1 MINTSKK
8 YSVSKLK
15 LWTNIISI
23 FIPLAVALLFT
34 IKWDQDQLILLQ
46 EVILLENLP
55 TAKPLTFLPPIYAC
69 INGLTAFLLIVA
81 LIAIKNKRISLHESM
96 MKTAISC
103 SVVFLLMYIAYHI
116 TSDPTPYRGVGPQK
130 FIYYF
135 ILITHIFLSVAVIPL
150 VLYSYIRAYLTDY
163 EAHKKIVKYAYPIW
177 LYVAITGVVVYLMIS
192 PYYV

>member
-1 MINTSKK
+1 MINYSNK
-8 YSVSKLK
+8 YLASKLK

-34 IKWDQDQLILLQ
+34 IKWDQDQLILMQ
-46 EVILLENLP
+46 EIILLENLP
-55 TAKPLTFLPPIYAC
+55 IAKPLTFLPPIYAS
-69 INGLTAFLLIVA
+69 INGLTAALLIAA
-81 LIAIKNKRISLHESM
+81 LIVIKNKRKSLHESI

-116 TSDPTPYRGVGPQK
+116 TSDPTPYGGTGPLK

-135 ILITHIFLSVAVIPL
+135 ILITHIVLSIAVIPL
-150 VLYSYIRAYLTDY
+150 VLYSYIRAYLGDY
-163 EAHKKIVKYAYPIW
+163 KAHKKIVKFAYPIW

-192 PYYV
+192 PYYI

>member
-1 MINTSKK
+1 MINSSNK
-8 YSVSKLK
+8 YLASKLK

-34 IKWDQDQLILLQ
+34 IKWDQDQLILMQ
-46 EVILLENLP
+46 EIILLENLP
-55 TAKPLTFLPPIYAC
+55 IAKPLTFLPPIYAS
-69 INGLTAFLLIVA
+69 INGLTAALLIAA
-81 LIAIKNKRISLHESM
+81 LIAIKNKRISLHESI

-116 TSDPTPYRGVGPQK
+116 TSDSTPYGGAGPLK

-135 ILITHIFLSVAVIPL
+135 ILITHIVLSIAVIPL
-150 VLYSYIRAYLTDY
+150 VLYSYIRAYLGDY
-163 EAHKKIVKYAYPIW
+163 KAHKKNVKYAYPIW

>member
-1 MINTSKK
+1 MINSSNK

-34 IKWDQDQLILLQ
+34 LKWDQDQLILMK
-46 EVILLENLP
+46 EIILFENLP
-55 TAKPLTFLPPIYAC
+55 IAKPLTFLPPIYAS
-69 INGLTAFLLIVA
+69 INGLTAALLIAA
-81 LIAIKNKRISLHESM
+81 LIAIKSRKIFLHESI

-116 TSDPTPYRGVGPQK
+116 TSDPTPYGGKGALKYV
-130 FIYYF
+130 YYF
-135 ILITHIFLSVAVIPL
+135 ILITHIFLSVVVIPL
-150 VLYSYIRAYLTDY
+150 VLYSYIRAYLEDY
-163 EAHKKIVKYAYPIW
+163 NAHKKIVKFAYPIW

-192 PYYV
+192 PYYN

>member
-1 MINTSKK
+1 MINSSNK
-8 YSVSKLK
+8 YLASKLK

-34 IKWDQDQLILLQ
+34 IKWDQDQLILMQ
-46 EVILLENLP
+46 EIILLENLP
-55 TAKPLTFLPPIYAC
+55 IAKPLTFLPPIYAS
-69 INGLTAFLLIVA
+69 INGLTAALLIAA
-81 LIAIKNKRISLHESM
+81 LIAIKNKRISLHESI

-116 TSDPTPYRGVGPQK
+116 TSDPTPYGGAGPIK

-135 ILITHIFLSVAVIPL
+135 ILITHIVLSIAVIPL
-150 VLYSYIRAYLTDY
+150 VLYSYIRAYLGDY
-163 EAHKKIVKYAYPIW
+163 KAHKKIVKFAYPIW

-192 PYYV
+192 PYYI

>member
-1 MINTSKK
+1 MTNVPNK
-8 YSVSKLK
+8 YSASKLK

-34 IKWDQDQLILLQ
+34 IKWDQDQLILMQ
-46 EVILLENLP
+46 EIILLENLP
-55 TAKPLTFLPPIYAC
+55 IAKPLTFLPPIYAS
-69 INGLTAFLLIVA
+69 INGLTAALLIAA
-81 LIAIKNKRISLHESM
+81 LIAIKNKRISLHESI

-116 TSDPTPYRGVGPQK
+116 TSDPTPYGGAGPLK

-135 ILITHIFLSVAVIPL
+135 ILITHIVLSIAVIPL
-150 VLYSYIRAYLTDY
+150 VLYSYIRAYLGDY
-163 EAHKKIVKYAYPIW
+163 KAHKKIVKFAYPIW

>member
-1 MINTSKK
+1 MTNTSKK
-8 YSVSKLK
+8 HSESKLK

-34 IKWDQDQLILLQ
+34 IKWDQDQLILMQ

-55 TAKPLTFLPPIYAC
+55 TAKPLTFLPPIYAS
-69 INGLTAFLLIVA
+69 INGLTAVLLIVA

-116 TSDPTPYRGVGPQK
+116 TSDPTPYGGSGPQK

>member
-1 MINTSKK
+1 MINSSNK
-8 YSVSKLK
+8 YLASKLK

-34 IKWDQDQLILLQ
+34 IKWDQDQLILMQ
-46 EVILLENLP
+46 EIILLENLP
-55 TAKPLTFLPPIYAC
+55 IAKPLTFLPPIYAS
-69 INGLTAFLLIVA
+69 INGLTAALLIAA
-81 LIAIKNKRISLHESM
+81 LIAIKNKRISLHESI

-116 TSDPTPYRGVGPQK
+116 TSDPTPYGGAGPLK

-135 ILITHIFLSVAVIPL
+135 ILITHIVLSIAVIPL
-150 VLYSYIRAYLTDY
+150 VLYSYIRAYLGDY
-163 EAHKKIVKYAYPIW
+163 KAHKKIVKYAYPVW
-177 LYVAITGVVVYLMIS
+177 LYVAITGVIVYLMIS

>member
-1 MINTSKK
+1 MINSSNK
-8 YSVSKLK
+8 YLASKLK
-15 LWTNIISI
+15 LWTNIVSI

-34 IKWDQDQLILLQ
+34 IKWDQDQLILMQ
-46 EVILLENLP
+46 EIILLENLP
-55 TAKPLTFLPPIYAC
+55 IAKPLTFLPPIYAS
-69 INGLTAFLLIVA
+69 INGLTAALLIAA
-81 LIAIKNKRISLHESM
+81 LIAIKNKRISLHESI

-116 TSDPTPYRGVGPQK
+116 TSDPTPYGGAGPLK

-135 ILITHIFLSVAVIPL
+135 ILITHIVLSIAVIPL
-150 VLYSYIRAYLTDY
+150 VLYSYIRAYLGDY
-163 EAHKKIVKYAYPIW
+163 KAHKKIVKFAYPIW